1 MRLHKSIFH
10 IGSVEGIIEA
20 DEVFIAESFKDTKP
34 SKMPRKSC
42 ERGKQVKRELIFV
55 KELEV

>member
-1 MRLHKSIFH
+1 MRLYKNIFC
-10 IGSVEGIIEA
+10 IDSVEGIIEV

-42 ERGKQVKRELIFV
+42 ERGKQVKRELMG
-55 KELEV
+55 KYRR